1 MITPLLLASALTM
14 PAGLGLATSSSATA
28 TTATATTATHS
39 APLRAVKAT
48 DITKLAARALAKV
61 RAKKKFA
68 NAILL
73 EADGKPKAS
82 TVITRAAQVTS
93 WRFAFD
99 NQKTKGSK
107 FRSVVMKY
115 TAGDGF
121 GRAKGHT
128 APWLEDRRIP
138 KIPTMKLRWAVEL
151 YKGAGNT
158 DGFTTVTLRRPLG
171 TATTPPLYVF
181 GTPTGDYVAVNART
195 GKVRPIG

>member
-1 MITPLLLASALTM
+1 V
-14 PAGLGLATSSSATA
+14 
-28 TTATATTATHS
+28 
-39 APLRAVKAT
+39 RAAKSP
-48 DITKLAARALAKV
+48 DITKLAARALATV

-68 NAILL
+68 KAILL
-73 EADGKPKAS
+73 EADGNLKS
-82 TVITRAAQVTS
+82 TTVITRAADVTT

-115 TAGDGF
+115 SAADGF
-121 GRAKGHT
+121 GRAKGNT
-128 APWLEDRRIP
+128 APWLEDRRIR

-171 TATTPPLYVF
+171 EVTTPPLYIF
-181 GTPTGDYVAVNART
+181 GTPTGDYIGVNAKT
-195 GKVRPIG
+195 GKVRTVE